1 MTEPRSSALRD
12 ETHTYTEKKTEKGKN
27 TSMARKIKRVNTAHK
42 EERQAQKYKQP
53 NRKNDVH
60 RRFQKREIFV
70 NIKGASYY
78 SVHARAIKH

>member
-42 EERQAQKYKQP
+42 EERQA
-53 NRKNDVH
+53 
-60 RRFQKREIFV
+60 
-70 NIKGASYY
+70 
-78 SVHARAIKH
+78 